1 MARELLS
8 VVHPKDVGLRAAR
21 NYSLEFDFLSD
32 ARHHVR
38 ERLSH
43 DGLLVLLDSC

>member
-8 VVHPKDVGLRAAR
+8 VVHPIYFGSRAASDC
-21 NYSLEFDFLSD
+21 SLEFDFLSD
-32 ARHHVR
+32 SRHHVR
-38 ERLSH
+38 EWMFD